1 MATCVAIIWHA
12 HRTSRVF
19 RRTWGGFRCPGKAE
33 GSISVG
39 AALRGSG
46 RMDLAVRDGEGLG
59 VDGAVARRIA
69 MALFMSRPLGALAQA
84 ADGPR
89 PPCGVMPQPSY
100 APLGAIPAIRTWH
113 AAGWT
118 ASACTGW
125 ASSRPTLLVALAG
138 SFHHE
143 GGAADF
149 IRCLKRFVAREIF
162 GYLCRVPKPTR
173 AEQISA

>member
-1 MATCVAIIWHA
+1 
-12 HRTSRVF
+12 
-19 RRTWGGFRCPGKAE
+19 
-33 GSISVG
+33 
-39 AALRGSG
+39 
-46 RMDLAVRDGEGLG
+46 
-59 VDGAVARRIA
+59 
-69 MALFMSRPLGALAQA
+69 MALFMS
-84 ADGPR
+84 R

>member
-1 MATCVAIIWHA
+1 
-12 HRTSRVF
+12 VF

-100 APLGAIPAIRTWH
+100 APLGAIP
-113 AAGWT
+113 G
-118 ASACTGW
+118 
-125 ASSRPTLLVALAG
+125 
-138 SFHHE
+138 
-143 GGAADF
+143 
-149 IRCLKRFVAREIF
+149 
-162 GYLCRVPKPTR
+162 
-173 AEQISA
+173 